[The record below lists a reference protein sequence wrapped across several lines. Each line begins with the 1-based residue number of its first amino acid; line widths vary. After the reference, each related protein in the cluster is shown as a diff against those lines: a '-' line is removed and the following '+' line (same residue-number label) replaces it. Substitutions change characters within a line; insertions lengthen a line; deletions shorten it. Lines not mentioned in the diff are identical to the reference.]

1 MLKQISI
8 VMLGVRDLA
17 QSTAFY
23 REQLGLP
30 VKGETPGFA
39 FLDAGLVTLCL
50 SEPLARASGQ
60 TVGATEL
67 VFPVENVRVA
77 YQSLREKGVTFLNE
91 PRNVTGPSWAANF
104 TDPDGHK
111 LSVFGPE

>member
-8 VMLGVRDLA
+8 IMLGVRDLPP
-17 QSTAFY
+17 SIAFY
-23 REQLGLP
+23 RDQLGLP
-30 VKGETPGFA
+30 VKGEMPGFA
-39 FLDAGLVTLCL
+39 FLDAGSVTLCL
-50 SEPLARASGQ
+50 SEPLAKATGQ

-67 VFPVENVRVA
+67 VFPVEHVREA
-77 YQSLREKGVTFLNE
+77 YQALGDKGVTFLNE
-91 PRNVTGPSWAANF
+91 PRNVTGPSWAASF

>member
-23 REQLGLP
+23 RDRLGLP
-30 VKGETPGFA
+30 VKGESPGFA
-39 FLDAGLVTLCL
+39 FLDAAPVMLCL

-67 VFPVENVRVA
+67 VFPVEHVREA
-77 YQSLREKGVTFLNE
+77 YQAIREKGITFTHE
-91 PRNVTGPSWAANF
+91 PRNVMGAQWAANF
-104 TDPDGHK
+104 TDPDGHR
-111 LSVFGPE
+111 LSVCGPE